1 MIIMASYII
10 TIASLLTAVITI
22 FALIFKIHNWYLKQ
36 EKQDAEIK
44 AIKEEQRVM
53 CKGVL
58 ACLDGLEQL
67 GCNHSVPKAK
77 EALENHINEVA
88 HQ

>member
-1 MIIMASYII
+1 MVSLII

>member
-1 MIIMASYII
+1 MIIMVSLII